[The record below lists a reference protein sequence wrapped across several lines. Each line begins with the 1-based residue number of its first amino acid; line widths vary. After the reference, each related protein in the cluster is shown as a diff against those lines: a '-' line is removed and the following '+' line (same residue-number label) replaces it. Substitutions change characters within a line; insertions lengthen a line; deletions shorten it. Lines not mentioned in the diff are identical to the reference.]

1 MKILFHH
8 EIRQRNILLLF
19 FIAYSTCSLHWVNN
33 NHQVECFV
41 SPSPFILRQK
51 IDGTPPGQR
60 KDEFFPFQLSASQNS
75 ERETIRVNHPSKAQQ
90 GDLHINVNVPSK
102 NPSLAS
108 RMREMAQSTLL
119 LLTVASTILLS
130 LPTSAAIASEPSN
143 DPLYPRTSRY
153 WTSLTSNDI
162 QQIQTANE
170 KLMDHAVGT
179 ITTMYY
185 DNSGG
190 INFSPKDL
198 YDRWKVMRVYAK
210 GGAKSVDEL
219 VTYSSSRHVEEDEV
233 KGGGGPTPSS
243 SSGGGN
249 RGFSEFRPQLF
260 VVDGDK
266 VKVQTNHYPSKRGM
280 KDGLDDDGT
289 LLMPPHAF
297 ESRDDVVTSLKW
309 LVSSLNDPYSK
320 YLTREELQKELSV
333 KDDGFLGLGAIVEA
347 PTVRVNYY
355 ESSNAVEGR
364 AVASTN
370 KKVDELTK
378 KLKTKSSK
386 SNSSSSSSSSSLTS
400 LTRVENLPIVTAIAP
415 DSPAERAGIVTGD
428 RIAAVGSDKF
438 IGLGREE
445 VAKRMNE
452 IYSGAE
458 NYLGHPDLMVAK
470 PVVRSV
476 YRIGNDEMDDIL
488 KENIGRDQI
497 VGYKLSRVR
506 LPTSSVEPFQLYKPA
521 MPSSDSDKSSMVT
534 ELVTIPPAQAA
545 MPFIAGGDAIVHYEL
560 LTPND
565 SIFRKSPGEA
575 SNSKSSKSVGY
586 IRLTRFSRSA
596 TSGYLNAVEELE
608 KAGADSYIIDVRN
621 NYGGVIQESML
632 TAATLLRD
640 PHTVL
645 CYTLNSRGGFTP
657 HDAEEYIVD
666 KRYPGYLISS
676 EARSVTFDQVK
687 RDDPEFVDDSGTL
700 KKWVPPSSYASLHE
714 QRMKRGIHRGGL
726 SAINPFG
733 PNSDFSNK
741 RRAAEELKQLKAQKK
756 LVILMNEGTAS
767 AAEVFVS
774 SLHDNGRTVAT
785 IGTKTYGKGLIQHTF
800 PMPDGGGLRL
810 TVAEYLTPA
819 LQHVTKVGNARY
831 DKTTGEFVGGGVR
844 PDIYCPSTQG
854 IPSNIGA
861 DICVGMGLD
870 ALEDADMKEAQ
881 YDIENDSKEKS
892 KVLSR
897 MGGTKDGSGKRRIP
911 TQGIVKVS
919 LWFLQ
924 HSLRQG
930 FNFH

>member
-1 MKILFHH
+1 MKR
-8 EIRQRNILLLF
+8 IRENNSKISPKK
-19 FIAYSTCSLHWVNN
+19 ASL
-33 NHQVECFV
+33 
-41 SPSPFILRQK
+41 PSHMRQ
-51 IDGTPPGQR
+51 I
-60 KDEFFPFQLSASQNS
+60 
-75 ERETIRVNHPSKAQQ
+75 
-90 GDLHINVNVPSK
+90 
-102 NPSLAS
+102 
-108 RMREMAQSTLL
+108 AQSTLL
-119 LLTVASTILLS
+119 VLAAASTILIS
-130 LPTSAAIASEPSN
+130 LPSTAIASEPSS
-143 DPLYPRTSRY
+143 DPLYHRTSRY
-153 WTSLTSNDI
+153 WSSLNSNDKE
-162 QQIQTANE
+162 QIQSANE
-170 KLMDHAVGT
+170 KLIDHAVGT
-179 ITTMYY
+179 ITTMFY

-198 YDRWKVMRVYAK
+198 YDRWKVLRVYAK

-219 VTYSSSRHVEEDEV
+219 VSYTSAKLVDSEGVS
-233 KGGGGPTPSS
+233 KGQSEANSKVP
-243 SSGGGN
+243 
-249 RGFSEFRPQLF
+249 EFRPQLF
-260 VVDGDK
+260 VVERDT
-266 VKVQTNHYPSKRGM
+266 VKVQTNHYPTRRIVKE
-280 KDGLDDDGT
+280 GLDDEGT

-297 ESRDDVVTSLKW
+297 DSRDDVVTSLKW
-309 LVSSLNDPYSK
+309 LVSSLDDPYSK

-333 KDDGFLGLGAIVEA
+333 RDDGFLGLGAIVE
-347 PTVRVNYY
+347 PPSVRATHY
-355 ESSNAVEGR
+355 ESNAENR
-364 AVASTN
+364 IIAAN
-370 KKVDELTK
+370 NRKVDTASK
-378 KLKTKSSK
+378 ASKTKPSVGRSP
-386 SNSSSSSSSSSLTS
+386 SSSSSSLTS
-400 LTRVENLPIVTAIAP
+400 LTRVDNLPIVTAIAP

-428 RIAAVGSDKF
+428 RIAAVGSDNF

-445 VAKRMNE
+445 VAKRIYE
-452 IYSGAE
+452 VYSGAD

-476 YRIGNDEMDDIL
+476 YTTENDESDESL
-488 KENIGRDQI
+488 KESIGREKV

-506 LPTSSVEPFQLYKPA
+506 LPTVSVQPFHLYEPALA
-521 MPSSDSDKSSMVT
+521 SRSDKTSLVT
-534 ELVTIPPAQAA
+534 DMVTIPPASAA
-545 MPFIAGGDAIVHYEL
+545 TPFVAGGDSIVHYEL

-565 SIFRKSPGEA
+565 SIFRRSPDEA
-575 SNSKSSKSVGY
+575 LNSKPSKSVGY

-596 TSGYLNAVEELE
+596 TSGYLNAVQELE
-608 KAGADSYIIDVRN
+608 KAGAESYIIDVRN

-666 KRYPGYLISS
+666 KRYPGYLMSTES
-676 EARSVTFDQVK
+676 RSVTFEQVK
-687 RDDPEFVDDSGTL
+687 RDDPEFVDDSGSL

-733 PNSDFSNK
+733 PNSDFSNQ

-756 LVILMNEGTAS
+756 LVILMNGGTAS

-831 DKTTGEFVGGGVR
+831 DKITGEFVGGGVQ
-844 PDIYCPSTQG
+844 PDIFCSSTQG

-870 ALEDADMKEAQ
+870 ALEDADLKEAQ
-881 YDIENDSKEKS
+881 YDIVTDSKDKS
-892 KVLSR
+892 KTLSR

-911 TQGIVKVS
+911 TQGIVRVS
-919 LWFLQ
+919 LHYFQTYTIWT
-924 HSLRQG
+924 
-930 FNFH
+930 FNHH